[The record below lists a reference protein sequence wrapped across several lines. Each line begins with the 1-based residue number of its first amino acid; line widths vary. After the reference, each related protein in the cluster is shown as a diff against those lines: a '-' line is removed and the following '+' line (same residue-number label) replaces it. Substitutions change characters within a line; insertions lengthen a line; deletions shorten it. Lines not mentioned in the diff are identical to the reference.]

1 MQKIILYTVAII
13 FCLTSF
19 HSSLAHENGMLR
31 QNDSPIS
38 VDETRRTEADNMEVV
53 GRDVQPDPLLARFL
67 WRDASPTPS
76 ASPNRSELQWSEQG
90 TLAPDQLLARFLW
103 QDEPAKQDADNTDV
117 VLSTDAQPQLARF
130 LWRDASPTPSAS
142 PNRSE
147 LQWSE
152 QGTLAPDQLLARF
165 LWQDEPANKDAD
177 SAERINTFVDEDRND
192 YIVSGKD
199 LSAMNRV
206 MEQLDIEVTHELTLI
221 NSLAVSLTAEQTKLL
236 KENDEVGNLFAST
249 PLKTANVRPVRQG
262 ASDNSPSIRNS
273 DGREIFVDTDYP
285 KLVRADQLHKQG
297 IKGASVGIAIIDTGL
312 WGSNFLN
319 KDSTNAPRINA
330 YYDAISDYELDPYYT
345 GQFEDPHGHGTHIAS
360 IIGNSAPVRNSDGSP
375 GGGSYS
381 GIAPDSELT
390 IIRAFDSEGKGT
402 YADVVRAISFAVEN
416 KDRLNID
423 VINMSFGGQPRSHYW
438 DDPINQ
444 AVMAAWDAGIVVIAS
459 AGNLGPD
466 PMSVTVPGNNPYVV
480 TVGAM
485 TDSYTP
491 DDPSDDKLA
500 SFSGVGPTLEGHVKP
515 EVISPGGHIRGLMQ
529 SDTTLAEAHPEFHD
543 GGDFFIMSGTSQ
555 SAAVVSGIAAL
566 IISQNDGISPDDVK
580 CKLMSSALS
589 ATVDGENVYSVFQQG
604 AGLVDAVNA
613 VESDASGCANAGL
626 DIAKDLSGEEHYG
639 GPATMNESGEFAFWS
654 NEDYDAIPSEHL
666 LDADGFL
673 WQYSDFENQ
682 GFLWQYGFIWQYS
695 DIENQGF
702 LWQYS
707 SPENQGFL
715 WQYSDFETNGLNWDI
730 DSLVQN
736 GLVGNLGE
744 GMQDSGFLWQYGSP
758 EIARWVKQE

>member
-1 MQKIILYTVAII
+1 
-13 FCLTSF
+13 
-19 HSSLAHENGMLR
+19 
-31 QNDSPIS
+31 
-38 VDETRRTEADNMEVV
+38 
-53 GRDVQPDPLLARFL
+53 VQPSAQGKNDNSSSPRSVSIGPQSIGV
-67 WRDASPTPS
+67 ASVRKKAANPTVEYYS
-76 ASPNRSELQWSEQG
+76 N
-90 TLAPDQLLARFLW
+90 
-103 QDEPAKQDADNTDV
+103 
-117 VLSTDAQPQLARF
+117 
-130 LWRDASPTPSAS
+130 
-142 PNRSE
+142 
-147 LQWSE
+147 
-152 QGTLAPDQLLARF
+152 
-165 LWQDEPANKDAD
+165 
-177 SAERINTFVDEDRND
+177 
-192 YIVSGKD
+192 D
-199 LSAMNRV
+199 LSLLSGV
-206 MEQLDIEVTHELTLI
+206 FKSSETE
-221 NSLAVSLTAEQTKLL
+221 TASVQPA
-236 KENDEVGNLFAST
+236 G
-249 PLKTANVRPVRQG
+249 QG

-390 IIRAFDSEGKGT
+390 VIRAFDSEGKGT

-438 DDPINQ
+438 DDPISQ
-444 AVMAAWDAGIVVIAS
+444 AVMTAWDAGIVVIAS

-529 SDTTLAEAHPEFHD
+529 RDTTLADAHPEFHD

-626 DIAKDLSGEEHYG
+626 DVAKDLSGEEHYG

-654 NEDYDAIPSEHL
+654 NEDYAAIPSEHL

>member
-1 MQKIILYTVAII
+1 MQKFILYTVAII

-19 HSSLAHENGMLR
+19 HSSLALENGMLR

-38 VDETRRTEADNMEVV
+38 LDDTGGTEADNMEVV
-53 GRDVQPDPLLARFL
+53 GRDVQTDPLLARFL

-76 ASPNRSELQWSEQG
+76 ASPNQPELQWSEQG

-103 QDEPAKQDADNTDV
+103 E
-117 VLSTDAQPQLARF
+117 
-130 LWRDASPTPSAS
+130 
-142 PNRSE
+142 
-147 LQWSE
+147 
-152 QGTLAPDQLLARF
+152 
-165 LWQDEPANKDAD
+165 DEPANMDAD
-177 SAERINTFVDEDRND
+177 SAGRIKTFVDEDRND
-192 YIVSGKD
+192 YIVSGTD
-199 LSAMNRV
+199 LSAMKRV
-206 MEQLDIEVTHELTLI
+206 MDQLDIEVTHELTLI
-221 NSLAVSLTAEQTKLL
+221 SSLAVSLTAEQTQLL
-236 KENDEVGNLFAST
+236 KENDEVSNLFAST
-249 PLKTANVRPVRQG
+249 PLRTANVVRAGQG
-262 ASDNSPSIRNS
+262 ASDNSPSLRNS

-330 YYDAISDYELDPYYT
+330 YYDAISDFELDPYYT

-390 IIRAFDSEGKGT
+390 VIRAFDSEGKGT
-402 YADVVRAISFAVEN
+402 YADVVRAISFVVEN

-444 AVMAAWDAGIVVIAS
+444 AVMTAWDAGIVVIAS

-604 AGLVDAVNA
+604 AGLVDAVTA

-626 DIAKDLSGEEHYG
+626 DVAKDLSGEEHYG
-639 GPATMNESGEFAFWS
+639 GPARMNEFGEFVFWS
-654 NEDYDAIPSEHL
+654 NEDYAAIPSEHL